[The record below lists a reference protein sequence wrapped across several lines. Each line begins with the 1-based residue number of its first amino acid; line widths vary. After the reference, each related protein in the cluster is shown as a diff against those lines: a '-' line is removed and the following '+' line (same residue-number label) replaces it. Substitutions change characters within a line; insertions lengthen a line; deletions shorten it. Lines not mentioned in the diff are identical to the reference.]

1 MAAKNI
7 AAILGHKFNY
17 SLPSLS
23 FRAPYERVAVAVA
36 HRNFTSSA
44 LSSIFNGQSP
54 PRLHDRRRMVGDA
67 DDPATARFR
76 SRRCLSLKRTD
87 TKIRL
92 RADQKPQKMIPQ

>member
-54 PRLHDRRRMVGDA
+54 LGYMIEGGWSAMQTIRRLLDSVREGA
-67 DDPATARFR
+67 
-76 SRRCLSLKRTD
+76 
-87 TKIRL
+87 
-92 RADQKPQKMIPQ
+92 